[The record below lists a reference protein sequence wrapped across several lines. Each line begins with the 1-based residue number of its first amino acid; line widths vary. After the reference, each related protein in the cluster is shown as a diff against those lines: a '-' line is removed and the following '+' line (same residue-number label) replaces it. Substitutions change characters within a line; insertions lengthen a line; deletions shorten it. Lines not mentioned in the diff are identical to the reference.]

1 MASGLGTDLDGSY
14 LSDGLHAEL
23 HVTSEENLLTSGDN
37 SHSISGQLDS
47 SGTAGASADNSN
59 EDAEL
64 EAIKARVREMEE
76 EAEKLKEMQ
85 NEVEKQMNMTSP
97 PSTPGA
103 TSTFLTFEEKGE
115 VDSRSVYVG
124 NVDYSATAEELE
136 AHFHGCGSINRVTI
150 LCNKFTGH
158 PKGYAYVEFSEKDAV
173 KMAETLDESLFKGRP
188 IKPLIGASLTDGVR
202 CCKRLLPKEQIDLA
216 FPVQTTLL
224 GGGVGVDIEGAST
237 ISMEEEGVITDQEV
251 VSDLEEPHGI
261 LPTDVNV
268 QQLSLNRSSNHLVLY
283 GIFTLQ

>member
-188 IKPLIGASLTDGVR
+188 IKVTPKRTNRPGISSTDYPPRGR
-202 CCKRLLPKEQIDLA
+202 GRGRYRGGFYNQY
-216 FPVQTTLL
+216 
-224 GGGVGVDIEGAST
+224 GGGGGYYRPRGRFRSRRASWYT
-237 ISMEEEGVITDQEV
+237 
-251 VSDLEEPHGI
+251 P
-261 LPTDVNV
+261 
-268 QQLSLNRSSNHLVLY
+268 Y
-283 GIFTLQ
+283 